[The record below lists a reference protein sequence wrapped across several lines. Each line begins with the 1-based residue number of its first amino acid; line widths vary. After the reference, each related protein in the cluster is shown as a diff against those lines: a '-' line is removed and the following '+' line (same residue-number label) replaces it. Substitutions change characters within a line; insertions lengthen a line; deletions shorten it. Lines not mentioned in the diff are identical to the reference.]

1 MVHLSSLSTF
11 DTEEKE
17 KTPKKTNKQTRK
29 YNEIIQNQASHF
41 VHSSTISTSIRQ
53 MSPPATLA

>member
-1 MVHLSSLSTF
+1 MF

-17 KTPKKTNKQTRK
+17 KNPKKTNKQTRK
-29 YNEIIQNQASHF
+29 YNEIIQNRPSHF